1 VNNQAQKKLSIC
13 EFVSITVELAW
24 TLVKVFQMQD
34 YENTTSG
41 KKERKGK
48 EKERKKEQKRK
59 SYYKNKNKITGGH

>member
-1 VNNQAQKKLSIC
+1 MSIC

-41 KKERKGK
+41 KKERKEKKRKGKGKGK
-48 EKERKKEQKRK
+48 ERGTEKEIVLQK
-59 SYYKNKNKITGGH
+59 